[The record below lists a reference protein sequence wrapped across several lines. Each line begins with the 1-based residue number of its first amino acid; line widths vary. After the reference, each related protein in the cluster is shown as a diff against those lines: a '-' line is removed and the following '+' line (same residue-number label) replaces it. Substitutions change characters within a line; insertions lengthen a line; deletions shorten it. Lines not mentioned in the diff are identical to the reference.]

1 MSMRRVAHTITGTP
15 FDLISQNDDDDSAR
29 NGVISLS
36 LTNETMEK
44 IKKILSI
51 IPDAYRTQGTRTH
64 SNNNNNNNN
73 PLFGMG
79 FMVL

>member
-44 IKKILSI
+44 IK
-51 IPDAYRTQGTRTH
+51 
-64 SNNNNNNNN
+64 
-73 PLFGMG
+73 
-79 FMVL
+79 